1 MTQSDNRDISDISA
15 PHQKHTYSSARPPP
29 FSIRGIVFTTPYGM
43 EASVHTGSLT
53 SVP

>member
-29 FSIRGIVFTTPYGM
+29 IQHKGDRV
-43 EASVHTGSLT
+43 
-53 SVP
+53 

>member
-1 MTQSDNRDISDISA
+1 MTQSDNRDISDIST

-29 FSIRGIVFTTPYGM
+29 FSIRGIVFNTPYSM
-43 EASVHTGSLT
+43 EASVHAGSLT